1 MKLTN
6 KMNAIA
12 FLDKM
17 LFIPTTAN
25 KPLAFYP

>member
-1 MKLTN
+1 
-6 KMNAIA
+6 MNAIA